1 MSTGS
6 LRVRVCLSR
15 FRITFSIEDFSCEWR
30 CRVSQTIIVD
40 LGRLLLST
48 DINRSWEATG
58 KRTTL
63 IPINLAH
70 RLLIN
75 YPRFGRQ
82 FRRLKARG
90 FIPLLLCTWGCILSR
105 CGSGLL
111 HNSVYPDKKKYTS
124 GISTHWQ
131 RQLLILEKNTT
142 ELNQLVGR
150 SFRRG
155 KGVQPESPSLSTPI
169 PYRFPIQGFF
179 APDKINTPL
188 TSQLTGS

>member
-63 IPINLAH
+63 IPINLAR

-75 YPRFGRQ
+75 YPRFCRQ

-90 FIPLLLCTWGCILSR
+90 FIPLLLCTWGCILPR

-111 HNSVYPDKKKYTS
+111 QNSVYPDKKKIHLWHLNS
-124 GISTHWQ
+124 
-131 RQLLILEKNTT
+131 LAATT
-142 ELNQLVGR
+142 VNSRKEYHRIESIGR
-150 SFRRG
+150 AIFQTG
-155 KGVQPESPSLSTPI
+155 KGCP
-169 PYRFPIQGFF
+169 
-179 APDKINTPL
+179 A
-188 TSQLTGS
+188 